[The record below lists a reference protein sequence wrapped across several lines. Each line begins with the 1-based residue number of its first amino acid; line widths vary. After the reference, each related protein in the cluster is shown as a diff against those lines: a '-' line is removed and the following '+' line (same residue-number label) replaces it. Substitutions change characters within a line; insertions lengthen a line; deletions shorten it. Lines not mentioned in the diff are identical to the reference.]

1 MVLIDLRMAGWFS
14 FLREK
19 RCRLKISII
28 LPTYNESGNIIKLIS
43 SVLANIPKGYE
54 VEVINVDDD
63 SPDQTHHLVKD
74 AYVDDPRVVPLL
86 RTEDK
91 GLAKSIHHGI
101 NNSSGEFIVVMDTD
115 FSHNPDEIPVMIH
128 IAKVF
133 DVVSGS
139 RFCEGGD
146 MDSRRHY
153 IASLLF
159 NWWVRL
165 ILRTQIQDN
174 LSGYFLIKR
183 EKLCKL
189 PLAEIFQGY
198 GEYYF
203 RLLHYAQK
211 AGLSI
216 IEIPVVYK
224 TRSSGFSKSNFYK
237 MIFTYSM
244 ALYKIRYAAFRESR
258 K

>member
-1 MVLIDLRMAGWFS
+1 MRIGRRMAGWFL
-14 FLREK
+14 FLQEK

-165 ILRTQIQDN
+165 ILRTHYLKICQER
-174 LSGYFLIKR
+174 LYPFYAYSRFSGSIPLI
-183 EKLCKL
+183 L
-189 PLAEIFQGY
+189 
-198 GEYYF
+198 
-203 RLLHYAQK
+203 
-211 AGLSI
+211 
-216 IEIPVVYK
+216 
-224 TRSSGFSKSNFYK
+224 SSGFHDQHTISQCRISPVKS
-237 MIFTYSM
+237 IP
-244 ALYKIRYAAFRESR
+244 
-258 K
+258 